1 MLQFIGQHF
10 YLFLVDLVRLC
21 LWLTILV
28 VIFVPLERLFA
39 AHPQKILR
47 QEIGADLGYYFL
59 SSLLPALLLSAPLG
73 VLAWA
78 VYRTVPGSLH
88 AATAALPLWA
98 RALAGLVAG
107 EIGYYGYHR
116 LSHQVPF
123 LWRFHSIHHSATQID
138 FLVNTRAHPVDMVL
152 SKFSGLVPIYVLG
165 LGGPLGAAGSTV
177 PMVAALTGTVW
188 GFFIH
193 ANLRWRLGPL
203 EWLMSTPAF
212 HHWHHTLAGPTNRNY
227 ASMLPWLDR
236 IFGTHYLPREGWPA
250 AYGIEAKLPCS
261 LAGQLAYPLYARP
274 AAPGP
279 QKAAKQPPRLDVDA
293 ATTQRKSPRSQSP
306 PRGKNAARTAASSV
320 KPEPRKD
327 KLRNVQQRE
336 TRDEQENQLAEANR
350 RRRPLRRRAGHQRRG

>member
-1 MLQFIGQHF
+1 MTQFIGQHF
-10 YLFLVDLVRLC
+10 YSFLIDIVRLC

-47 QEIGADLGYYFL
+47 KGIGADLGYYFL

-78 VYRTVPGSLH
+78 VYRAVPGSLLE
-88 AATAALPLWA
+88 ATATLPLWA

-107 EIGYYGYHR
+107 EVGYYGYHR
-116 LSHQVPF
+116 LSHEVPY

-152 SKFSGLVPIYVLG
+152 SKFSALVPIYVLG
-165 LGGPLGAAGSTV
+165 LGGPLGAAGSMV
-177 PMVAALTGTVW
+177 PIVAVLTGTVW

-193 ANLRWRLGPL
+193 ANLRWRFGPL

-227 ASMLPWLDR
+227 ASMLPWLDW
-236 IFGTHYLPREGWPA
+236 IFGTRYLPRKDWPA
-250 AYGIEAKLPCS
+250 AYGINAKLPDS
-261 LAGQLAYPLYARP
+261 LTGQLAYPLYARP
-274 AAPGP
+274 ALPGP
-279 QKAAKQPPRLDVDA
+279 PKAAKQSPQIAVDA
-293 ATTQRKSPRSQSP
+293 ATMQRKSPRSRSS
-306 PRGKNAARTAASSV
+306 PRGKDAARTATTLV
-320 KPEPRKD
+320 KSDPRKD
-327 KLRNVQQRE
+327 KFRNVQQRE
-336 TRDEQENQLAEANR
+336 ARDEQENKLVETNGH
-350 RRRPLRRRAGHQRRG
+350 RRPFRRGAGRQRRG